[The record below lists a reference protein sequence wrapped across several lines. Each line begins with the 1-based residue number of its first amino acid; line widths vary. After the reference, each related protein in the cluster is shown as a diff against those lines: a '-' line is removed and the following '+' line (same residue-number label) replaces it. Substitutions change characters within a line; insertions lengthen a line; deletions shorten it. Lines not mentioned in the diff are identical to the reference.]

1 MKIAGCHSFA
11 AFASEWVLLAAFV
24 STCFYAKCRE
34 IWGTGDDVPVFSPS
48 SRLPHLEV
56 ALIRDNPSSKLDQ
69 EMFVAMQGEVS
80 IDDTNQSGENS
91 VVPPG
96 LDCFSHLP

>member
-1 MKIAGCHSFA
+1 M
-11 AFASEWVLLAAFV
+11 LLAAFV

-34 IWGTGDDVPVFSPS
+34 IWGIGDDVPVFSPP

-69 EMFVAMQGEVS
+69 EMFGAMQGELS
-80 IDDTNQSGENS
+80 IDPDTDQSGENS

-96 LDCFSHLP
+96 LDCFSHLPQR